1 MDALTKFKQMDTDLS
16 DMHKIDNELQTIF
29 DLATDVIAKLQ
40 YVRLALHRLE
50 YSNVN
55 RAELKKGSRTLKKT
69 ISNLENLGGDYRGGC
84 DMSLKEKREGGDVR
98 GVLLKKF
105 SHNSLGYYSD
115 DDKALLTKLYAIM
128 QNKLSTQQM
137 AFINDVKQKV
147 YALKTIC
154 KLKKLGYDDTA
165 ITQAVYN
172 AFNDGFWCEHFMHV
186 KALSNTSKNGSLVI
200 DNLLKINKHNTK
212 INTPKNIVF

>member
-69 ISNLENLGGDYRGGC
+69 ISNLENLGGDYRGG
-84 DMSLKEKREGGDVR
+84 
-98 GVLLKKF
+98 
-105 SHNSLGYYSD
+105 
-115 DDKALLTKLYAIM
+115 
-128 QNKLSTQQM
+128 
-137 AFINDVKQKV
+137 
-147 YALKTIC
+147 
-154 KLKKLGYDDTA
+154 
-165 ITQAVYN
+165 
-172 AFNDGFWCEHFMHV
+172 
-186 KALSNTSKNGSLVI
+186 
-200 DNLLKINKHNTK
+200 
-212 INTPKNIVF
+212 